1 MEKHWQD
8 QEIRERLFRVLREFP
23 ILYRARQGVGTRLLN
38 PFQPLEHVV
47 SSHVNPLVLYIND
60 LVEEI
65 KGGIPYLEALER
77 VVLFALRYPFR
88 DRVKEAV
95 EQLASIEGDRP
106 YFMWGLAHLGRT
118 EDAASRAVRLREFHR
133 RLHLMNKYYKE
144 RFKTEEDTDLI
155 PWRASFRS
163 QSDGATEG
171 SYEFPTRR
179 ELETFRNALL
189 CLEDLL
195 VTKCKEGWSG
205 KSLRARIQGEIQE
218 LARLLFDY
226 GYTVQE
232 ICGRLR
238 RDDFWLP
245 EFLNGLLLSELEKN
259 LVSPMDPPTASQH
272 IVGLTLL
279 DFASVVPFRTFYC
292 RLSRTK
298 EAMEMAKEV
307 EKKRGSKPS
316 LYRRVLEL
324 YQGYRQIQPPLAAY
338 YLEYRFS
345 RAHGDYFPVKSST
358 HLGVEITKKFFFR
371 YFDQQSVQEQ
381 AAQAARKLYSSKT
394 SQEVVELLQ
403 LLLSALS
410 RPETIRGKKVHILG
424 HIQSGAMGRVLLG
437 VYKAEIVALK
447 EAVVPPG
454 SSMPLSEKVRQL
466 EYEARIH
473 GHVQSGARQ
482 NENIVEYFGIVE
494 EEGHKYL
501 AIGYHPAETLGSLV
515 KKLQNILTK
524 GVVKAPSSLLT
535 LREFGLIGSQLLGI
549 LSHLR
554 SKQVVHRDLKP
565 ANLLYLVDQSGKLSL
580 IKLIDFGV
588 ALGLA
593 EGLPRDMFRRQVV
606 GTMAYMAPEVV
617 MAQSSYASDLY
628 SAGVILFQMMSGSL
642 PLELDKPKN
651 REELKLQLRRVV
663 TQKRRSLLQVN
674 PSLAAYPPLKE
685 LAQLVQS
692 MIRMDPTT
700 RPPVDHLVR
709 DWEEAWSRLPA
720 ELMERPFPYPGFSPP
735 R

>member
-1 MEKHWQD
+1 MGKPRQD

-38 PFQPLEHVV
+38 PFQSLQHVV
-47 SSHVNPLVLYIND
+47 NTHVNPLILYIND

-65 KGGIPYLEALER
+65 KSGIPYLEALER
-77 VVLFALRYPFR
+77 LVLFALRYPYR

-95 EQLASIEGDRP
+95 EQLATIEEGRP
-106 YFMWGLAHLGRT
+106 YFMWGLAHLGGC
-118 EDAASRAVRLREFHR
+118 EDVGSRARKLREFHR
-133 RLHLMNKYYKE
+133 KLHLMNKYYRE
-144 RFKTEEDTDLI
+144 RFKAEGSTDLI
-155 PWRASFRS
+155 PWRASFRP
-163 QSDGATEG
+163 QADGVTEG

-189 CLEDLL
+189 CLADLL
-195 VTKCKEGWSG
+195 ATRCKEGWAHR
-205 KSLRARIQGEIQE
+205 SLKAGIRGEMEE

-238 RDDFWLP
+238 RDDLSLP
-245 EFLNGLLLSELEKN
+245 DLLNGLLLTDLEKS
-259 LVSPMDPPTASQH
+259 LVSPMDPVNASKH
-272 IVGLTLL
+272 ILALSLL
-279 DFASVVPFRTFYC
+279 DFVSVLPFRTFYC

-307 EKKRGSKPS
+307 EKKSSVRPS
-316 LYRRVLEL
+316 PFRRVLQL
-324 YQGYRQIQPPLAAY
+324 YQAYREVQPPLAAY

-345 RAHGDYFPVKSST
+345 KAHGDYFPVKSGE
-358 HLGVEITKKFFFR
+358 HFGVDITRKFFFN
-371 YFDQQSVQEQ
+371 YFDQQKVQEKAVQ
-381 AAQAARKLYSSKT
+381 EAKRLYSSKT
-394 SQEVVELLQ
+394 SQEVAELLQ

-410 RPETIRGKKVHILG
+410 RPDTVRGSQVHVLG

-473 GHVQSGARQ
+473 GHVQAGSKQ
-482 NENIVEYFGIVE
+482 HENIVECFGIVE
-494 EEGHKYL
+494 EEGQRYL

-515 KKLQNILTK
+515 RRLQEGLVK
-524 GVVKAPSSLLT
+524 GAARARSSLLT
-535 LREFGLIGSQLLGI
+535 LGEFGVLSSQILSV

-554 SKQVVHRDLKP
+554 SRQVIHRDLKP
-565 ANLLYLVDQSGKLSL
+565 ANLLYLVDERGRVSL

-588 ALGLA
+588 AVGLA

-606 GTMAYMAPEVV
+606 GTMAYMAPEMV

-628 SAGVILFQMMSGSL
+628 SAGVILYQVMSGKL
-642 PLELDKPKN
+642 PLELARPKN
-651 REELKLQLRRVV
+651 REDLKLQLKRVV
-663 TQKRRSLLQVN
+663 TEKRKSLLQAN
-674 PSLAAYPPLKE
+674 PSLGKNPVLKD
-685 LAQLVQS
+685 LAELVQS

-700 RPPVDHLVR
+700 RPPVDFLVR
-709 DWEEAWSRLPA
+709 DWEEAWSGLPPE
-720 ELMERPFPYPGFSPP
+720 ELEKPFPYIT
-735 R
+735 